1 MSRSRYVVLIS
12 GILFAT
18 IFTVAESR
26 AATCQSLATLKLADT
41 VITTAQPIAAG
52 EFTPPRNGSK
62 PVPVAF
68 CRVAGKIKPTTDSDI
83 GFELWLPASGWTGRY
98 ESVGN
103 GGFAGS
109 IRYDSMLNP
118 LLAGTAVAS
127 TDDGHSGGGSAWA
140 LGHPEKIIDYGY
152 RAVHLT
158 AEIAKAITTAFYE
171 TKPHHSYFV
180 GCSKGGQ
187 EALME
192 AQRYP
197 ADFDGILGAAN
208 ANQWTALFSSFA
220 WNQKLNQADKAGYI
234 SPAELEKIGAATLA
248 ACDASD
254 GVKDGL
260 VSDPLRCSVS
270 SAALSLSAAQTKTFE
285 AIHSGPKNSSGK
297 TIHSGQPFGLEH
309 ISWRNSITG
318 PSFEE
323 ASARSS
329 QTMFANG
336 FFANFV
342 YGDPNW
348 TFRQFDINKSPADA
362 EKAVGHILNSD
373 KLDFGEFKKR
383 GGKLMQWHGWADSLV
398 TPLGSIDY
406 YKQVMAAQEVPSK
419 TQDFYRLFMAP
430 GVDHCGGGPG
440 PNQFGQ
446 AGGNG
451 DPEHDIVAALYQ
463 WVEKGI
469 APGRITAT
477 RYMDNDPAKGVVMTR
492 PLCPYPQVAKYKGSG
507 DTNNAAN
514 FVCAAP

>member
-1 MSRSRYVVLIS
+1 
-12 GILFAT
+12 
-18 IFTVAESR
+18 
-26 AATCQSLATLKLADT
+26 
-41 VITTAQPIAAG
+41 
-52 EFTPPRNGSK
+52 
-62 PVPVAF
+62 
-68 CRVAGKIKPTTDSDI
+68 
-83 GFELWLPASGWTGRY
+83 
-98 ESVGN
+98 
-103 GGFAGS
+103 
-109 IRYDSMLNP
+109 
-118 LLAGTAVAS
+118 
-127 TDDGHSGGGSAWA
+127 
-140 LGHPEKIIDYGY
+140 
-152 RAVHLT
+152 
-158 AEIAKAITTAFYE
+158 
-171 TKPHHSYFV
+171 
-180 GCSKGGQ
+180 
-187 EALME
+187 ME

-197 ADFDGILGAAN
+197 GDFDGILGAAN

-220 WNQKLNQADKAGYI
+220 WNQKLNQAEKAGYI
-234 SPAELEKIGAATLA
+234 SPVELEKIGAATLA

-329 QTMFANG
+329 QTMYANG

-348 TFRQFDINKSPADA
+348 TFRQFDVNKSPADA

-373 KLDFGEFKKR
+373 KLDFSEFKKR

-406 YKQVMAAQEVPSK
+406 YKKVMAAQEVPSK

-469 APGRITAT
+469 APGKVTAT
-477 RYMDNDPAKGVVMTR
+477 RYVDNDPAKGVAMTR

-507 DTNNAAN
+507 DTNAAAN